1 MHVKNELVEFVTT
14 REQEYEEVVEEY
26 EEEIPV

>member
-26 EEEIPV
+26 EEIPV